1 MSYNPSSSSATNIS
15 DLRNWISNELVRVSN
30 AFSTQ
35 SQTTQLPVLTVAP
48 AKPQI
53 GQVVFADGTNWNP
66 SAGRGLY
73 YYDTSGWVHIA

>member
-1 MSYNPSSSSATNIS
+1 MKYNPSATSATTIS
-15 DLRNWISNELVRVSN
+15 DLRNWISNELIRVAN
-30 AFSTQ
+30 AFTTEA
-35 SQTTQLPVLTVAP
+35 QTTTLPVLSAAP

-66 SAGRGLY
+66 NSGRGLY